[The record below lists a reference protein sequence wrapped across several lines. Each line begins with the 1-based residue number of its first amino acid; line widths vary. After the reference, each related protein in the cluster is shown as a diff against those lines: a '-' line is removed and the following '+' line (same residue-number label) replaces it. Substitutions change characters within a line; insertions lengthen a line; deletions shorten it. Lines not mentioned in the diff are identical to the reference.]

1 MKFKFSPNLNKEAKA
16 SILFISI
23 LSYLFASLALIPNN
37 NNNNELLSGAGELL
51 LSLVLFP
58 LVTINLLITK
68 ILNKES
74 NIGFAIFIS
83 LMSLFFYLALMR
95 TNLPPIELKQHQ
107 WYIYLFLSQLY
118 LFLFIL
124 FKPNQNKLYNMI
136 LLFLFTLLIVGF
148 LNPTFLIATF
158 I

>member
-37 NNNNELLSGAGELL
+37 NNNELLSGAGELL

-68 ILNKES
+68 SLNKES

-107 WYIYLFLSQLY
+107 RYIYLFLSQLY